1 MEMLINKIPDISG
14 LVTTTVLDTKF
25 KVADNKIPDFS
36 GLARKIDYA
45 VKY

>member
-14 LVTTTVLDTKF
+14 LVTTTVLDAKF